1 MSPIP
6 AKNFRAQ
13 KTTEIIAS
21 SQWNQHVYHI
31 RRCCAIPKR
40 KPRSTHQ
47 WVFVA
52 DTSKV
57 SAIDMVVALIAT
69 AWSVSKRKRIN
80 SSIKLVNIASSHSR
94 SSSSCLLRLG
104 SNLTKGSVRQEESR
118 PLVFSLNVQCSMLL
132 DCREREREKERVATA
147 GVAAASAAAAT

>member
-1 MSPIP
+1 
-6 AKNFRAQ
+6 
-13 KTTEIIAS
+13 
-21 SQWNQHVYHI
+21 
-31 RRCCAIPKR
+31 
-40 KPRSTHQ
+40 
-47 WVFVA
+47 
-52 DTSKV
+52 
-57 SAIDMVVALIAT
+57 MVVALIAT

-80 SSIKLVNIASSHSR
+80 SGIKLVETDSGTKLVNIASSHSR

-132 DCREREREKERVATA
+132 DCREREREREKERVATA